1 MPSHDADGSLVPSRW
16 RAYTWSVLAALACPC
31 HLPILALLLS
41 GTVVGG
47 LLAEHLLVAFTFS
60 ILFVAF
66 LLAALRKLQ
75 KKPDQIT
82 SAKE

>member
-41 GTVVGG
+41 GTVAGA
-47 LLAEHLLVAFTFS
+47 LLAEHLLVAFTLLS
-60 ILFVAF
+60 IC
-66 LLAALRKLQ
+66 
-75 KKPDQIT
+75 
-82 SAKE
+82 